1 MKNLLDEDLA
11 RLAQQGNQD
20 AFALLVTRY
29 EKQIFSLAYR
39 LVGDYDEAADMAQ
52 EAFLRI
58 YQMLHRYDP
67 EKKFFSWMY
76 RVAQNTCLNALNRRP
91 SNVVPV
97 ERAEEYFSD
106 TTAGETAEPEKD
118 YLNREIRR
126 NIDRAIAELPDNYR
140 DIIYLRYI
148 EDLSYQ
154 QIADTLSLPVST
166 IETRLFR
173 GKKLLQQKLVSLMG
187 D

>member
-1 MKNLLDEDLA
+1 MRNLLDEDLA

-20 AFALLVTRY
+20 AFAELVKRY

-39 LVGDYDEAADMAQ
+39 LIGDYDEAADLAQ
-52 EAFLRI
+52 EAFIRI

-67 EKKFFSWMY
+67 EKRFFSWMY
-76 RVAQNTCLNALNRRP
+76 RVAQNTCLNAMQRRP

-106 TTAGETAEPEKD
+106 TAAGEAAEPERD

-126 NIDRAIAELPDNYR
+126 NIDRAISELPDNYR

-154 QIADTLSLPVST
+154 QIADKLGLPVST

-173 GKKLLQQKLVSLMG
+173 GRKLLQQKLAALMA
-187 D
+187 

>member
-1 MKNLLDEDLA
+1 MMNLLDEDLA
-11 RLAQQGNQD
+11 RMVQQGDQE
-20 AFALLVTRY
+20 AFAELVRRY

-39 LVGDYDEAADMAQ
+39 LIGDYDEAADLAQ

-58 YQMLHRYDP
+58 YQMIHRYDP

-76 RVAQNTCLNALNRRP
+76 RVAQNTCLNARERRP
-91 SNVVPV
+91 NNVVPV
-97 ERAEEYFSD
+97 ERAEEYFGD
-106 TTAGETAEPEKD
+106 TAAGEAAEPEKD

-126 NIDRAIAELPDNYR
+126 NIDRAISELPDNYR

-154 QIADTLSLPVST
+154 QIADALSLPVST

-173 GKKLLQQKLVSLMG
+173 GRKLLQQKLTALMN
-187 D
+187 